1 MEEVMPLGVYS
12 PQVKVRKDPDGTWT
26 AILYIDGQWWAQIS
40 GYTSAAE
47 ARKDIRTKY
56 FGE

>member
-1 MEEVMPLGVYS
+1 MPLGVYS